1 LLRSNIFTAVVS
13 IAITATLTGLV
24 TADAAGSKIYGCV
37 SSSGALS
44 KVGIKAPKCPK
55 GTTQLSWGTSGSP
68 GAQGLSGLQGFE
80 GKQGLQGLPGL
91 QGEAGEQG
99 LQGLQGLQG
108 SEGKQGIQGE
118 AGSDGGGVTVYSGNN
133 NRNTFFQVRSGFAL
147 HELASTGPIPKGK
160 YLLSVNAQFQNIRID
175 DWNLGYVNHCR
186 IVLQPVNVSFYQTN
200 ISGHYAQSQEQDF
213 SVTTPIDIPWDG
225 QSITLACGGHY
236 FDATVNPIVALKIV
250 NQIDF

>member
-1 LLRSNIFTAVVS
+1 M
-13 IAITATLTGLV
+13 
-24 TADAAGSKIYGCV
+24 
-37 SSSGALS
+37 
-44 KVGIKAPKCPK
+44 
-55 GTTQLSWGTSGSP
+55 Q
-68 GAQGLSGLQGFE
+68 
-80 GKQGLQGLPGL
+80 GL